1 MPATLLELSAVS
13 RSEGPL
19 MPAALLELSDVS
31 RTYTTG
37 GEPLTVLREVSLKIH
52 SGEFV
57 AIMGASG
64 SGKSTLM
71 NIIGCLDKPS
81 SGIYSI
87 RSINVDTLDGD
98 QLAALRRDT
107 FGFIFQRYNL
117 MSDLNA
123 VENAEV
129 PAVYRGMAKAK
140 RAEHASGL
148 LQELGL
154 GDRLEHF
161 PGQLSGGQQQRVS
174 IARALMNGGP
184 VILADEPTGALDSQ
198 GGKEV
203 MAILVRLHG
212 EGHTIIVVTH
222 DSDIAAYA
230 HRIIRIADGRITS
243 DEQQQHGE
251 ADIQAKAGGPEVNAK
266 AGSAVLG
273 ESLKMAFRSL
283 VHNRMRTLLT
293 MLGIIIGVASV
304 VALMAIGNGAKQDV
318 LDRIQAMGTDLL
330 TVRRGA
336 PAARASSYMVTSF
349 LPEDLPSMGA
359 LPGVTAANPETDM
372 SALLRFGDQDLTV
385 TAFGTGESFPAV
397 HDWPLQSGVFFSAEH
412 VMRYS
417 QVVVLGQT
425 VVKNLFPRGADPL
438 GQYVLIGSSPFLVIG
453 VLSGKG
459 LNTRGDDMDDSV
471 WLPYTTAGARIFGQ
485 RFFSD
490 FVIRVAPGADMTMV
504 QSELSALLMK
514 RHGKEDFDIRNMADT
529 IATANATQNTL
540 TSLLVAIAVIS
551 LVVGGIGVMNIMLV
565 SVTER
570 TREIGIR
577 MAIGARGFDVLF
589 QFLTEAVMVCFIGG
603 LIGVFVGIGGGLA
616 TSAIAGW
623 RVIFTVI
630 PIVIAFACAFL
641 TGIVFGYLPAR
652 KAAQLD
658 PIDAL
663 ARD

>member
-1 MPATLLELSAVS
+1 MPSPLLELNAI
-13 RSEGPL
+13 G
-19 MPAALLELSDVS
+19 
-31 RTYTTG
+31 RTYTSG
-37 GEPLTVLREVSLKIH
+37 GVPLTVLTDVSLTIQ

-81 SGIYSI
+81 SGAYRI
-87 RSINVDTLDGD
+87 RGVDVASLNGD
-98 QLAALRRDT
+98 ALAALRRDT

-117 MSDLNA
+117 MSDLSA

-129 PAVYRGMAKAK
+129 PAVYRGMEKPQRDA
-140 RAEHASGL
+140 RASDL
-148 LQELGL
+148 LRELGL
-154 GDRLEHF
+154 GDRLQHH
-161 PGQLSGGQQQRVS
+161 PNQLSGGQQQRVS

-198 GGKEV
+198 GGREV
-203 MAILVRLHG
+203 MAILVKLHG
-212 EGHTIIVVTH
+212 QGHTIIVVTH

-230 HRIIRIADGRITS
+230 HRIVRITDGRITS
-243 DEQQQHGE
+243 DERQNGE
-251 ADIQAKAGGPEVNAK
+251 AGNQAQTGESAMEAK
-266 AGSAVLG
+266 PGVAVLG
-273 ESLKMAFRSL
+273 EALKMALRSL
-283 VHNRMRTLLT
+283 LHNRLRTALT

-318 LDRIQAMGTDLL
+318 LERIQAMGTDLL
-330 TVRRGA
+330 TIERGPPAVR
-336 PAARASSYMVTSF
+336 AAAGIVTSF
-349 LPEDLPSMGA
+349 LPEDLPFIASV
-359 LPGVTAANPETDM
+359 PGVAMTVPETNL
-372 SALLRFGDQDLTV
+372 SSLIRFGDQDLTV
-385 TAFGTGESFPAV
+385 TVVGTGEDFPGV
-397 HDWPLQSGVFFSAEH
+397 HDWPPQSGVFFSAEH
-412 VMRYS
+412 VTRYA
-417 QVVVLGQT
+417 QVVTIGQT
-425 VVKNLFPRGADPL
+425 VANNLFPNGANPL
-438 GQYVLIGSSPFLVIG
+438 GQYVLIGNAPFMVIG
-453 VLSGKG
+453 VLSSKG
-459 LNTRGDDMDDSV
+459 STARGDDMDNSA

-485 RFFSD
+485 RFFQHII
-490 FVIRVAPGADMTMV
+490 VRVKPGADMSVV
-504 QSELSALLMK
+504 QATLHTLLMK
-514 RHGKEDFDIRNMADT
+514 RHRTEDFNIRNMADT
-529 IATANATQNTL
+529 IATANETQNTL
-540 TSLLVAIAVIS
+540 TYLLAAIAVIS

-603 LIGVFVGIGGGLA
+603 LAGVVVGIGGGLS

-623 RVIFTVI
+623 RVIFTLG

-658 PIDAL
+658 PIEAL

>member
-1 MPATLLELSAVS
+1 MPSPLLELNAI
-13 RSEGPL
+13 G
-19 MPAALLELSDVS
+19 
-31 RTYTTG
+31 RTYTSG
-37 GEPLTVLREVSLKIH
+37 GVPLTVLTDVSLTIQ

-81 SGIYSI
+81 SGAYRI
-87 RSINVDTLDGD
+87 RGVDVASLNGD
-98 QLAALRRDT
+98 ALAALRRDT

-117 MSDLNA
+117 MSDLSA

-129 PAVYRGMAKAK
+129 PAVYRGMEKPQRDA
-140 RAEHASGL
+140 RASDL
-148 LQELGL
+148 LRELGL
-154 GDRLEHF
+154 GDRLQHH
-161 PGQLSGGQQQRVS
+161 PNQLSGGQQQRVS

-198 GGKEV
+198 GGREV
-203 MAILVRLHG
+203 MAILVKLHG
-212 EGHTIIVVTH
+212 QGHTIIVVTH

-230 HRIIRIADGRITS
+230 HRIVRITDGRITS
-243 DEQQQHGE
+243 DERQNGE
-251 ADIQAKAGGPEVNAK
+251 AGNQAQTGESAMEAK
-266 AGSAVLG
+266 PGVAVLG
-273 ESLKMAFRSL
+273 EALKMALRSL
-283 VHNRMRTLLT
+283 LHNRLRTALT

-318 LDRIQAMGTDLL
+318 LERIQAMGTDLL
-330 TVRRGA
+330 TIERGPPAVR
-336 PAARASSYMVTSF
+336 AAAGIVTSF
-349 LPEDLPSMGA
+349 LPEDLPFIASV
-359 LPGVTAANPETDM
+359 PGVAMTVPETNL
-372 SALLRFGDQDLTV
+372 SSLIRFGDQDLTV
-385 TAFGTGESFPAV
+385 TVVGTGEDFPGV
-397 HDWPLQSGVFFSAEH
+397 HDWPPQSGVFFSAEH
-412 VMRYS
+412 VTRYA
-417 QVVVLGQT
+417 QVVTIGQT
-425 VVKNLFPRGADPL
+425 VANNLFPNGANPL
-438 GQYVLIGSSPFLVIG
+438 GQYVLIGNAPFMVIG
-453 VLSGKG
+453 VLSSKG
-459 LNTRGDDMDDSV
+459 STARGDDMDNSA

-485 RFFSD
+485 RFFQHII
-490 FVIRVAPGADMTMV
+490 VRVKPGADMSVV
-504 QSELSALLMK
+504 QATLHTLLMK
-514 RHGKEDFDIRNMADT
+514 RHRKEDFNIRNMADT
-529 IATANATQNTL
+529 IATANETQNTL
-540 TSLLVAIAVIS
+540 TYLLAAIAVIS

-603 LIGVFVGIGGGLA
+603 LAGVVVGIGGGLS

-623 RVIFTVI
+623 RVIFTLG

-658 PIDAL
+658 PIEAL

>member
-1 MPATLLELSAVS
+1 MAT
-13 RSEGPL
+13 
-19 MPAALLELSDVS
+19 ALLELTKVG
-31 RTYTTG
+31 RTYNSG
-37 GEPLTVLREVSLKIH
+37 GAPLTVLKEVSLVIQ

-71 NIIGCLDKPS
+71 NIIGCLDKPTT
-81 SGIYSI
+81 GAYSI
-87 RSINVDTLDGD
+87 RGVDVARLSNDA
-98 QLAALRRDT
+98 LAALRRDT

-123 VENAEV
+123 IENAEV
-129 PAVYRGMAKAK
+129 PAVYRGLAKK
-140 RAEHASGL
+140 ERAIHAGGL
-148 LQELGL
+148 LKELGL
-154 GDRLEHF
+154 SDRLTHY

-203 MAILVRLHG
+203 MAILEKLHG
-212 EGHTIIVVTH
+212 QGHTIILVTH
-222 DSDIAAYA
+222 DSAIAAYA
-230 HRIIRIADGRITS
+230 HRLVRLADGQITS
-243 DEQQQHGE
+243 DEPQNQGKTG
-251 ADIQAKAGGPEVNAK
+251 DQAQNSETEKVAK
-266 AGSAVLG
+266 PAMAVIG
-273 ESLKMAFRSL
+273 ESLKMALSSL
-283 VHNRMRTLLT
+283 LHNRMRTMLT

-318 LDRIQAMGTDLL
+318 IERIEAMGTDLL
-330 TVRRGA
+330 TIMRG
-336 PAARASSYMVTSF
+336 PPNVRASAGMVTSF
-349 LPEDLPSMGA
+349 LPEDLPSIGNVS
-359 LPGVTAANPETDM
+359 GVAMAVPETNQ
-372 SALLRFGDQDLTV
+372 SSLLRFGSQDLTV
-385 TAFGTGESFPAV
+385 TTVGTGENFPLV
-397 HDWPLQSGVFFSAEH
+397 HDWPTESGVFFSAEH
-412 VMRYS
+412 VKRYA

-425 VVKNLFPRGADPL
+425 VEKNLFPQNETAL
-438 GQYVLIGSSPFLVIG
+438 GKYVLIGSAPFMVIG

-459 LNTRGDDMDDSV
+459 LTPRGDDMDNSV

-485 RFFSD
+485 RFFND
-490 FVIRVAPGADMTMV
+490 FVVRVKPEADMSIV
-504 QSELSALLMK
+504 QTDLHTIMMK
-514 RHGKEDFDIRNMADT
+514 RHGKEDFNIRNMATT
-529 IATANATQNTL
+529 IETANQTQNTL
-540 TSLLVAIAVIS
+540 TYLLAAIAVIS

-603 LIGVFVGIGGGLA
+603 LVGVVAGIGGGLA

-623 RVIFTVI
+623 RVIFTVA
-630 PIVIAFACAFL
+630 PVIIACTCAVV

-652 KAAQLD
+652 KAAHLD
-658 PIDAL
+658 PIEAL